1 MLLSRLLS
9 AVQACAPEWP
19 EDQAAEEVS
28 RSRRAEH
35 ERVVKEQN
43 EIKVKRVAA
52 SEQAGRG
59 MSRVG
64 AAASVRALKTTV
76 LAALA
81 RLLPATENKTPDDE
95 RIRRKSYARRA
106 LVYLVCMVVYIL
118 LDRSAVFLQM
128 WPNISAW
135 YPPVGF
141 AVALLIGLG
150 PEILPLLTFS
160 SYLSG
165 IINYHKGFAEVGF
178 MLTTLLFPI
187 VYGTASLFLCRRFR
201 EDSRLHS
208 IRDVTNLL
216 GITLFAALVTA
227 SVGTQVLIWD
237 GDIRR
242 ADFLHAAFNW
252 WVGDAVALASLTPFL
267 LQFVLPGLRRYL
279 KAGKIASASVRSQWA
294 FNTTSVLERIGLVGA
309 PIVIFALIFGS
320 LFARSAY
327 LFYLFFLPIMWVRQ
341 NAGCVALSRH
351 CCFWTPVWW

>member
-1 MLLSRLLS
+1 M
-9 AVQACAPEWP
+9 
-19 EDQAAEEVS
+19 
-28 RSRRAEH
+28 
-35 ERVVKEQN
+35 KEQN

-64 AAASVRALKTTV
+64 AAASVRALKTTICA
-76 LAALA
+76 AALA
-81 RLLPATENKTPDDE
+81 RLLPATENKKPDDE

-187 VYGTASLFLCRRFR
+187 VYGTASLFLCRRLPRGFSTPQH
-201 EDSRLHS
+201 SR
-208 IRDVTNLL
+208 RDESFGDYAVRGFGDCL
-216 GITLFAALVTA
+216 GRYA
-227 SVGTQVLIWD
+227 SSDLG
-237 GDIRR
+237 
-242 ADFLHAAFNW
+242 
-252 WVGDAVALASLTPFL
+252 
-267 LQFVLPGLRRYL
+267 RRYSPGRL
-279 KAGKIASASVRSQWA
+279 SARRLQLVGRGRRCARQPDPVSAAVCIAGPAA
-294 FNTTSVLERIGLVGA
+294 VLEGRENRVC
-309 PIVIFALIFGS
+309 FG
-320 LFARSAY
+320 
-327 LFYLFFLPIMWVRQ
+327 PQPMGV
-341 NAGCVALSRH
+341 
-351 CCFWTPVWW
+351 